1 MQTTDNQRFPST
13 TPPPQSRYH
22 SMKIKRFVAS
32 DMRSAMN
39 LVRKEHGP
47 DAVIL
52 SNRRIE
58 EGVEIVAAANYDEG
72 AVQRALEA
80 ARKDVAPPPVPRP
93 RSAADAVIAAVTR
106 RKSPAST
113 PEPVAATTSAVA
125 ALARAA
131 VGATGRT
138 LDSATE
144 NVPPRG
150 SSGFAA
156 TLARAG
162 RHSAV
167 NEPSLPE
174 QIFAPFKGEQ
184 AAAPA
189 ARPAFAAAARAEA
202 APAPAPA
209 PINRA
214 RFVIDP
220 PMDDEPHFQM
230 YAPAVSVA
238 MPPLPVTVQT
248 TAPAPVVALY
258 EPAPAPA
265 APIAAAP
272 IMTAPRFEAPVAPPA
287 PRYETPVA
295 APAPAAAPLYAA
307 PAAPTYDAAPAVF
320 SAPVYAAPAAVAAV
334 PAPVIAP
341 AAAPAVFVAP
351 IAPIAPVAPVAAAAP
366 VVASPVAAEAPAP
379 APAAETIAVAQPA
392 APHNLVVV
400 PRDDEELREL
410 RKEVVGMR
418 QVIEREMHRFTDE
431 RLRGSPVRAAAMELM
446 DEYGFDAGITRD
458 VAMQIPLDTE
468 AHRGRGL
475 MLGLLSRKLPIAPV
489 DPLEAG
495 GVIALVG
502 PTGAGK
508 TTTIAKLASRFA
520 EAHAARDVA
529 LVTTDTGRIGA
540 REQLYGFGRQ
550 LGIAVHEANSG
561 SELVQLLERLKD
573 YKLVL
578 IDTAG
583 LGPRDRALVA
593 QLQWLRASEQIRT
606 LLVLPANTSFGDMDE
621 VVRRFS
627 AANPQGVVLS
637 KLDET
642 GRFGTALSVAVDHR
656 LPITWVTDGQDVPE
670 DLHRASAANLVLR
683 LEDLRRAAD
692 MPCNPELNNAVA

>member
-1 MQTTDNQRFPST
+1 
-13 TPPPQSRYH
+13 
-22 SMKIKRFVAS
+22 MKIKRFVAS

-52 SNRRIE
+52 SNRRIA
-58 EGVEIVAAANYDEG
+58 EGVEIVAAANYDES

-80 ARKDVAPPPVPRP
+80 ARKDVAPPAPRP

-106 RKSPAST
+106 RKAPVAT

-138 LDSATE
+138 LDTANE
-144 NVPPRG
+144 IVPPPG
-150 SSGFAA
+150 SDGFAA
-156 TLARAG
+156 TLARA
-162 RHSAV
+162 SVSPAV

-174 QIFAPFKGEQ
+174 QIFAPFNVEQ
-184 AAAPA
+184 AAAASPA
-189 ARPAFAAAARAEA
+189 APVEA
-202 APAPAPA
+202 IAAPA

-220 PMDDEPHFQM
+220 PLEETDE
-230 YAPAVSVA
+230 
-238 MPPLPVTVQT
+238 TV
-248 TAPAPVVALY
+248 L
-258 EPAPAPA
+258 
-265 APIAAAP
+265 
-272 IMTAPRFEAPVAPPA
+272 
-287 PRYETPVA
+287 
-295 APAPAAAPLYAA
+295 
-307 PAAPTYDAAPAVF
+307 
-320 SAPVYAAPAAVAAV
+320 
-334 PAPVIAP
+334 
-341 AAAPAVFVAP
+341 
-351 IAPIAPVAPVAAAAP
+351 PVAAALAP
-366 VVASPVAAEAPAP
+366 LPIVAAALPPALPLPIAETVIAAANEPARVVAS
-379 APAAETIAVAQPA
+379 
-392 APHNLVVV
+392 V
-400 PRDDEELREL
+400 PELTVIQRDDEEIRQLRH
-410 RKEVVGMR
+410 EVAGMR
-418 QVIEREMHRFTDE
+418 HVIEREMHRFTDE
-431 RLRGSPVRAAAMELM
+431 RLRGSSVRAAALDLM
-446 DEYGFDAGITRD
+446 DEYGFDAGISRD

-475 MLGLLSRKLPIAPV
+475 MLGLLSKKLPIAPV

-550 LGIAVHEANSG
+550 LGIAVHEASSG
-561 SELVQLLERLKD
+561 SDLNQLLERLKD

-583 LGPRDRALVA
+583 LGPRDRALAA
-593 QLQWLRASEQIRT
+593 QLQWLRAAEQIRT

-692 MPCNPELNNAVA
+692 MPCNPELNHAVA

>member
-52 SNRRIE
+52 SNRRIA
-58 EGVEIVAAANYDEG
+58 EGVEIVAAANYDES

-80 ARKDVAPPPVPRP
+80 ARKDVAPPAPRP

-106 RKSPAST
+106 RKAPVAT

-138 LDSATE
+138 LDTANE
-144 NVPPRG
+144 IVPPPG
-150 SSGFAA
+150 SDGFAA
-156 TLARAG
+156 TLARA
-162 RHSAV
+162 SVSPAV

-174 QIFAPFKGEQ
+174 QIFAPFNVEQ
-184 AAAPA
+184 AAAASPA
-189 ARPAFAAAARAEA
+189 APVEPIA
-202 APAPAPA
+202 APA

-220 PMDDEPHFQM
+220 PLEETDETVLP
-230 YAPAVSVA
+230 VA
-238 MPPLPVTVQT
+238 AALAPLPIVAAALPPALPLPIAETVI
-248 TAPAPVVALY
+248 AAANEPAPVVA
-258 EPAPAPA
+258 
-265 APIAAAP
+265 
-272 IMTAPRFEAPVAPPA
+272 
-287 PRYETPVA
+287 
-295 APAPAAAPLYAA
+295 
-307 PAAPTYDAAPAVF
+307 
-320 SAPVYAAPAAVAAV
+320 SV
-334 PAPVIAP
+334 PELTVI
-341 AAAPAVFVAP
+341 
-351 IAPIAPVAPVAAAAP
+351 
-366 VVASPVAAEAPAP
+366 
-379 APAAETIAVAQPA
+379 Q
-392 APHNLVVV
+392 
-400 PRDDEELREL
+400 RDDEEIRQLRH
-410 RKEVVGMR
+410 EVAGMR
-418 QVIEREMHRFTDE
+418 HVIEREMHRFTDE
-431 RLRGSPVRAAAMELM
+431 RLRGSPVRAAALDLM
-446 DEYGFDAGITRD
+446 DEYGFDAGISRD

-475 MLGLLSRKLPIAPV
+475 MLGLLSKKLPIAPV

-550 LGIAVHEANSG
+550 LGIAVHEASSG
-561 SELVQLLERLKD
+561 SDLNQLLERLKD

-583 LGPRDRALVA
+583 LGPRDRALAA
-593 QLQWLRASEQIRT
+593 QLQWLRAAEQIRT

-692 MPCNPELNNAVA
+692 MPCNPELNHAVA

>member
-52 SNRRIE
+52 SNRRIA

-80 ARKDVAPPPVPRP
+80 ARKDVAPPPAPRP

-106 RKSPAST
+106 RKTPVAT

-138 LDSATE
+138 LDTANES
-144 NVPPRG
+144 VPQRG
-150 SSGFAA
+150 SNGFAA
-156 TLARAG
+156 TLARA
-162 RHSAV
+162 SVSPAV

-174 QIFAPFKGEQ
+174 QIFAPFNVEQ
-184 AAAPA
+184 AAAASPA
-189 ARPAFAAAARAEA
+189 APMEA
-202 APAPAPA
+202 VATPA

-220 PMDDEPHFQM
+220 PLDDADEPALPAAAVL
-230 YAPAVSVA
+230 APAAIVA
-238 MPPLPVTVQT
+238 AAVPPALPLPVT
-248 TAPAPVVALY
+248 TAAAANEPAPVVA
-258 EPAPAPA
+258 
-265 APIAAAP
+265 
-272 IMTAPRFEAPVAPPA
+272 
-287 PRYETPVA
+287 
-295 APAPAAAPLYAA
+295 
-307 PAAPTYDAAPAVF
+307 
-320 SAPVYAAPAAVAAV
+320 SAPELSL
-334 PAPVIAP
+334 I
-341 AAAPAVFVAP
+341 
-351 IAPIAPVAPVAAAAP
+351 
-366 VVASPVAAEAPAP
+366 
-379 APAAETIAVAQPA
+379 
-392 APHNLVVV
+392 
-400 PRDDEELREL
+400 PRDDEEIRQLRH
-410 RKEVVGMR
+410 EVAGMR
-418 QVIEREMHRFTDE
+418 HVIEREMHRFTDE
-431 RLRGSPVRAAAMELM
+431 RLRGSPVRAAALDLM
-446 DEYGFDAGITRD
+446 DEYGFDAGISRD

-550 LGIAVHEANSG
+550 LGIAVHEASSG
-561 SELVQLLERLKD
+561 SDLNQLLERLKD

-583 LGPRDRALVA
+583 LGPRDRALAA
-593 QLQWLRASEQIRT
+593 QLQWLRAAEQIRT

-656 LPITWVTDGQDVPE
+656 LPITWITDGQDVPE

-692 MPCNPELNNAVA
+692 MPCNPELNHAVA

>member
-52 SNRRIE
+52 SNRRIA
-58 EGVEIVAAANYDEG
+58 EGVEIVAAANYDES

-80 ARKDVAPPPVPRP
+80 ARKDVAPPAPRP

-106 RKSPAST
+106 RKAPVAT

-138 LDSATE
+138 LDTANE
-144 NVPPRG
+144 IVPPPG
-150 SSGFAA
+150 SDGFAA
-156 TLARAG
+156 TLARA
-162 RHSAV
+162 SVSPAV

-174 QIFAPFKGEQ
+174 QIFAPFNVEQ
-184 AAAPA
+184 AAAASPA
-189 ARPAFAAAARAEA
+189 APVDAVA
-202 APAPAPA
+202 APA

-220 PMDDEPHFQM
+220 PLEETDETVLQGAAVPVPVLP
-230 YAPAVSVA
+230 PAL
-238 MPPLPVTVQT
+238 PLPIAETVI
-248 TAPAPVVALY
+248 AAANEPAPVVA
-258 EPAPAPA
+258 
-265 APIAAAP
+265 
-272 IMTAPRFEAPVAPPA
+272 
-287 PRYETPVA
+287 
-295 APAPAAAPLYAA
+295 
-307 PAAPTYDAAPAVF
+307 
-320 SAPVYAAPAAVAAV
+320 SV
-334 PAPVIAP
+334 PELTVI
-341 AAAPAVFVAP
+341 
-351 IAPIAPVAPVAAAAP
+351 
-366 VVASPVAAEAPAP
+366 
-379 APAAETIAVAQPA
+379 Q
-392 APHNLVVV
+392 
-400 PRDDEELREL
+400 RDDEEIRQLRH
-410 RKEVVGMR
+410 EVAGMR
-418 QVIEREMHRFTDE
+418 HVIEREMHRFTDE
-431 RLRGSPVRAAAMELM
+431 RLRGSPVRAAALDLM
-446 DEYGFDAGITRD
+446 DEYGFDAGISRD

-475 MLGLLSRKLPIAPV
+475 MLGLLSKKLPIAPV

-550 LGIAVHEANSG
+550 LGIAVHEASSG
-561 SELVQLLERLKD
+561 SDLNQLLERLKD

-583 LGPRDRALVA
+583 LGPRDRALAA
-593 QLQWLRASEQIRT
+593 QLQWLRAAEQIRT

-692 MPCNPELNNAVA
+692 MPCNPELNHAVA